1 MNKRL
6 FGLGLSIILISTV
19 FLLYSV
25 TYGDSGLTGVSASIV
40 VVGLTIMYSSFTT
53 TENFLNVL
61 QEYAKLA
68 TSCLT
73 TIIEEADLLDGKI
86 SVLKTPSNYYVVVS
100 KSYIPP
106 QPYPGLSVQM
116 GQPVFTIPTASIL
129 ENTSTA
135 TDQQADL
142 ESSLLEVLADELG
155 LCERVKVNVNG
166 SIIRVLM
173 EGLPEFVKDQA
184 KYPINMSNI
193 ITSIVVARLVNNSV
207 KLVRQTSSPDSMEL
221 IYQVVDQP

>member
-40 VVGLTIMYSSFTT
+40 VLGLTIMYSSFTT

-86 SVLKTPSNYYVVVS
+86 SVLKTPSDYYVVVS

-129 ENTSTA
+129 ENASTA

-155 LCERVKVNVNG
+155 LCER
-166 SIIRVLM
+166 
-173 EGLPEFVKDQA
+173 
-184 KYPINMSNI
+184 
-193 ITSIVVARLVNNSV
+193 
-207 KLVRQTSSPDSMEL
+207 
-221 IYQVVDQP
+221 